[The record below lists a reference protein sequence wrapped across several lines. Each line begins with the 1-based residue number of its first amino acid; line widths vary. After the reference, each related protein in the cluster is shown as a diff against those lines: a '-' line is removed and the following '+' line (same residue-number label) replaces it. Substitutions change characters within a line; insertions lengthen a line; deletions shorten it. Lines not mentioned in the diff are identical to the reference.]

1 MANNTTKKQENKKVQ
16 KEEKVMETKKKVI
29 KGAKSVKAQEVKE
42 TKKVEAEKV
51 EEKKVEK
58 KVNAK
63 KQTVAVP
70 QLKNSE
76 FAKLFQDNGCLTKTK
91 ANDSSNVVYN
101 TFGTESRILQQK
113 RAYQLLLT
121 NGHDIKKG
129 AVVEGESDDVA
140 RFTEWYGTLSDEQ
153 KSFVNGFDTITATKL
168 ATSEMPRERTVKI
181 TNLDLL
187 VEFIKFMATF
197 SENQVGA
204 STK

>member
-42 TKKVEAEKV
+42 TKKVEAE
-51 EEKKVEK
+51 KVEK